1 LPVLEKLW
9 SRAEEALEENRPQ
22 RAIEFLKR
30 GVRKEPYWVKGQR
43 RLAELYLVE
52 VEHDAYALVQY
63 RKLHQVADDPDV
75 RDQLGLALAYSQREF
90 EDRAREV
97 LQGLSDELPEEV
109 EFLNQ
114 THPTDQLLERIAG
127 EVDEGLATRQ
137 DHFYRKKLER
147 GLDYL
152 ELGEWFHAQRALE
165 RALELNDTPRA
176 RLAYGRCLLK
186 RKRYPQAVRC
196 LKSIRDE
203 PDVAEEA
210 GDLLTEIYRRLG
222 IKTDHL
228 DRDVQSG
235 PSSMAS

>member
-1 LPVLEKLW
+1 MLNNLW
-9 SRAEEALEENRPQ
+9 ERAEEALEDDRPQ

-30 GVRKEPYWVKGQR
+30 GVRKDPYWVKGQR

-63 RKLHQVADDPDV
+63 RKLHQVAEDLEI
-75 RDQLGLALAYSQREF
+75 RDELGLAWAYSRREF

-97 LQGLSDELPEEV
+97 LQGLDDELPEQV

-114 THPTDQLLERIAG
+114 SHQTHQLMESIAG
-127 EVDEGLATRQ
+127 EVDKALETRQ

-165 RALELNDTPRA
+165 RALELKDTPQA

-196 LKSIRDE
+196 LKSLRSE
-203 PDVAEEA
+203 PGVAEEA
-210 GDLLTEIYRRLG
+210 GSLLKEIYRRLG
-222 IKTDHL
+222 IKTDPL
-228 DRDVQSG
+228 KQDFSSG
-235 PSSMAS
+235 RSSIAS